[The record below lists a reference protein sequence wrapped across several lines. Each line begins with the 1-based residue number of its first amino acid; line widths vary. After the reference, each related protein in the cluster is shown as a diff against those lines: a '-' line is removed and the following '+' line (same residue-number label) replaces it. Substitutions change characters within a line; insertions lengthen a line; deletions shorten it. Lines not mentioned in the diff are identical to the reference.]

1 MSSRHRA
8 PLESR
13 VSAPAA
19 GEASDVELMPAGDVT
34 AGVVRVGGPI
44 RRPHQPQ
51 SLAVAAYLDWL
62 EDAGFD
68 GAPRFLGRDAEGRD
82 VLTFLPGQCAG
93 PVPEAWAQSEDLL
106 VSVAQLLRRLHG
118 ASAGFVPGAHP
129 FPRRPVRQD
138 PAELV
143 CHLDVTPQNVVV
155 RDGRAAGLVDFDL
168 AGPTTAFKDSFNTA
182 MHWVPLRDPA
192 DAWPGWEATDPFR
205 RLRIFADAFGWNAEE
220 RRRLPAFGIEATA
233 LSHERM
239 RHNARAFGGG
249 WARMW
254 DDGVGDVIRRRGT
267 WLEANAGG
275 LVAALTSG
283 GSV

>member
-8 PLESR
+8 PVESR
-13 VSAPAA
+13 VYVPAA

-34 AGVVRVGGPI
+34 DGVVRVGGTI

-51 SLAVAAYLDWL
+51 SFAVAAYLDWL

-68 GAPRFLGRDAEGRD
+68 GSPRFLGRDGEGRD
-82 VLTFLPGQCAG
+82 ALTFLPGQCAG
-93 PVPEAWAQSEDLL
+93 PVPQAWVGSEELL

-129 FPRRPVRQD
+129 FPPRPVRQD

-168 AGPTTAFKDSFNTA
+168 AGPTTALKDSFNTA

-192 DAWPGWEATDPFR
+192 DVWPGWEAADPFR
-205 RLRIFADAFGWNAEE
+205 RLRIFADAYGWNDEE
-220 RRRLPAFGIEATA
+220 RRRLPAFGIEATS
-233 LSHERM
+233 LSYERM
-239 RHNARAFGGG
+239 QHNARELGGG

-254 DDGVGDVIRRRGT
+254 DEGAGGTIRRRGA
-267 WLEANAGG
+267 WLEANAGR
-275 LVAALTSG
+275 LVTALTSAG
-283 GSV
+283 GG